1 MNSLPLDPTELTRDY
16 QGGLAVVSMINRLDT
31 TDEDFLPPDIR
42 TRRDWIDAIYRNRNH
57 LEIILGRYEWPPEFD
72 LQVLR
77 NAIAQADAKLA
88 AMAQGG

>member
-1 MNSLPLDPTELTRDY
+1 MDDFSLTSELNNCY
-16 QGGLAVVSMINRLDT
+16 SAALAVVATISRLSGLDI
-31 TDEDFLPPDIR
+31 DFLPPEIR
-42 TRRDWIDAIYRNRNH
+42 SRRDWIDALYRNRNH
-57 LEIILGRYEWPPEFD
+57 LEIVLGRYEWPPEFD